1 MIEIIY
7 SCALMSS
14 GVGLLAGVFISLFLF
29 MVEVITVEEW
39 LPSTTEEVLF
49 PLKFCL
55 FLAGLVA
62 TLGLPLLLYFL
73 YKCKKLFWS
82 KK

>member
-1 MIEIIY
+1 MDFYLGVLVI
-7 SCALMSS
+7 S
-14 GVGLLAGVFISLFLF
+14 GITLLTGVFCSMFLFLMYVTGENYWQPTF
-29 MVEVITVEEW
+29 TA
-39 LPSTTEEVLF
+39 EVLF